1 MGNESYENRDM
12 RCAADVGRMAELGR
26 FDVQFDVYG
35 SAVQESEGKIY
46 YWATSKEDKLYDC
59 IQQKRLE
66 EKYFTPIVCQSRR
79 TKVPAGMKEQLLQ
92 ETKYAL
98 LRQLKRDYEDSDYF
112 ALMQPF
118 FQMTANDE
126 ALPILESYQEHV
138 DGHFDDTELQLFLGA
153 AWIAYEAKVLS
164 CSSYKQLLQWHNTVR
179 QQMADDPVVA
189 DNLERTFYGF
199 IYQKAD
205 GSNACVIDAQRMMVV
220 HRRQE
225 KLLQGLLV
233 GPIMQKKY
241 WFQSFQQL
249 EEIRKNYQRWLLQ
262 GQNENYFHILWAI
275 HCSKSIIEYAALQ
288 SIKEKLKDNKRASQA
303 VSYYQALWNCC

>member
-1 MGNESYENRDM
+1 
-12 RCAADVGRMAELGR
+12 
-26 FDVQFDVYG
+26 
-35 SAVQESEGKIY
+35 
-46 YWATSKEDKLYDC
+46 
-59 IQQKRLE
+59 
-66 EKYFTPIVCQSRR
+66 
-79 TKVPAGMKEQLLQ
+79 
-92 ETKYAL
+92 
-98 LRQLKRDYEDSDYF
+98 
-112 ALMQPF
+112 
-118 FQMTANDE
+118 
-126 ALPILESYQEHV
+126 
-138 DGHFDDTELQLFLGA
+138 
-153 AWIAYEAKVLS
+153 
-164 CSSYKQLLQWHNTVR
+164 
-179 QQMADDPVVA
+179 MADDPVVA